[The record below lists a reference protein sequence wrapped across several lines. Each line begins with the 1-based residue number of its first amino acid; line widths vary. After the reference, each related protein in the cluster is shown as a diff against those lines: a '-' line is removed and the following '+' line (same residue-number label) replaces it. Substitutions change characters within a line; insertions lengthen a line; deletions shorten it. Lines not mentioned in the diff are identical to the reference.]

1 MAGAVACKQAGNL
14 RKNKEKNNL
23 FQALLAFLLFF
34 KDRFLQRLNSHRTCE
49 NYTV

>member
-23 FQALLAFLLFF
+23 FQALLAFLLCF
-34 KDRFLQRLNSHRTCE
+34 KDRDSAKINQSSNL
-49 NYTV
+49 